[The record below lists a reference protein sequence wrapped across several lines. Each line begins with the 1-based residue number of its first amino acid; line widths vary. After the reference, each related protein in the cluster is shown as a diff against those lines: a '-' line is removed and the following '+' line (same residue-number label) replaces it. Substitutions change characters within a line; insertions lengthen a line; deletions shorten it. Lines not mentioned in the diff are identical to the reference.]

1 MTGPSFEMRLI
12 EALLFASAEP
22 LSLPALAE
30 RVAEGV
36 DVRAILAAIAERYH
50 GGGVELVQ
58 VAGGYAFRTAEDL
71 GPALR
76 AGRVPVRKLSRAQ
89 MEALAIIAYH
99 EPVTRAEIEEIRGVA
114 LGKGILDA
122 LLEAGWIRPRGRRQV
137 PGRPMQWA
145 TTPQFLDHFGLASR
159 DDLPG
164 IDDLKAA
171 GLLERRPGVTLAM
184 RGEEASEAAER
195 DG

>member
-30 RVAEGV
+30 RVTEGV